1 MVYNKADFKRHI
13 ETIEIEGFKLK
24 SAVQA
29 YLFIRKQSDR
39 TETITISYRSYAPH
53 GFYID
58 GVSASIYFPE
68 VENILEEYG
77 LGEEYKST
85 FGKVFQDMK
94 DVNYEKLITEIN
106 SDETFSVVKNVVEDI
121 IEKGVK
127 PFLSR
132 FTTLEEIA
140 NFLADKK
147 FEEIVPYI
155 QGAILLPK
163 TVLIMKLAKHP
174 DFKKR
179 LVEFRNVL
187 LEYASTNNK
196 YQILLNKYDAI
207 FSADLKI
214 SL

>member
-1 MVYNKADFKRHI
+1 MVYNKADFKQHI
-13 ETIEIEGFKLK
+13 ETIQIGGFKLK

-29 YLFIRKQSDR
+29 YLFIRRQSDR
-39 TETITISYRSYAPH
+39 TETITLSYRSYAPH

-58 GVSASIYFPE
+58 GVSVDIYFNE
-68 VENILEEYG
+68 VENILEQHD

-85 FGKVFQDMK
+85 FGKAFQDLQ
-94 DVNYEKLITEIN
+94 DVDYQKLSTEIN
-106 SDETFSVVKNVVEDI
+106 SDESFAIVKSVIEKI

-140 NFLADKK
+140 IFLADKK

-187 LEYASTNNK
+187 LDYANTNNK
-196 YQILLNKYDAI
+196 YQILLNKYDTVFAD
-207 FSADLKI
+207 DLKAV
-214 SL
+214 